1 MTTGS
6 DSTQST
12 VKQGPPDYLK
22 PNIQQLSA
30 DAKALYNRGGPN
42 PYPVSTV
49 ANSSPE
55 TLQGW
60 QSTAARAVNGSP
72 VNSAAD
78 SYLTNTINGGFLT
91 NPYGGQVFQDIADR
105 VTPQV
110 NAQFSLA
117 GRYGSG
123 AQTDQLTRSLTDAY
137 APFAAQQYA
146 TERGNQQQAA
156 GMAPTAANQDYTDLA
171 ALQGVGTARDA
182 YGQSLMTDNATR
194 YAQAQQQPYNNAN
207 WLASILY
214 GNPAQQSTTTT
225 PAPSTGI
232 GGFLGGLLGGI
243 L

>member
-1 MTTGS
+1 MSSGS
-6 DSTQST
+6 DTTSTQT
-12 VKQGPPDYLK
+12 KAGPPDYLK
-22 PNIQQLSA
+22 PYITQLST
-30 DAKALYNRGGPN
+30 DAQKLYQQGGPN
-42 PYPVSTV
+42 PYPASTV

-72 VNSAAD
+72 VNTAAD
-78 SYLTNTINGGFLT
+78 NYLTKTINGGFLT

-137 APFAAQQYA
+137 APYAQQQYQA
-146 TERGNQQQAA
+146 ERGNQQQAA

-182 YGQSLMTDNATR
+182 YGQSLMTDNANR
-194 YAQAQQQPYNNAN
+194 YAQAQSQPYTNAN
-207 WLASILY
+207 WLANLLY
-214 GNPAQQSTTTT
+214 GNPAQTQTTTS